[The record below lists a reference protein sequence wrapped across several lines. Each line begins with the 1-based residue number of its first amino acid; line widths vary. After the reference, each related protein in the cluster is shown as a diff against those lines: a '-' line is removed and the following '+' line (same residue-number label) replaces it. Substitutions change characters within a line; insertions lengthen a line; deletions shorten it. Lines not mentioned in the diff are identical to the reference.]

1 MLDNL
6 EEKRRFAALMVAL
19 SDYYKSE
26 ISKSVMALYWEGLKQ
41 YDFAAIEKAA
51 WAHTQSPDEN
61 GRWMPKISDLAKVL
75 QGSTKDQASL
85 AWSKVD
91 RAVRTVGTY
100 SDVAFDDALIHR
112 VIQDMGGWVQ
122 IGNKSD
128 DDWPFVAKEFET
140 RYRGYKMRDEVPE
153 YPRKMIGMASSQNG
167 AMGMQYNAGTVLI
180 GDEQKAIDV
189 IKGGA
194 TSTAI
199 SFNKVTVPQI
209 QNQQGE

>member
-85 AWSKVD
+85 AWIKVD

-100 SDVAFDDALIHR
+100 SDVAFDDPLIHR
-112 VIQDMGGWVQ
+112 VIQDMGMQ
-122 IGNKSD
+122 RRCRCQLC
-128 DDWPFVAKEFET
+128 AQ
-140 RYRGYKMRDEVPE
+140 RGP
-153 YPRKMIGMASSQNG
+153 PCS
-167 AMGMQYNAGTVLI
+167 
-180 GDEQKAIDV
+180 
-189 IKGGA
+189 
-194 TSTAI
+194 
-199 SFNKVTVPQI
+199 
-209 QNQQGE
+209 